1 MRKQLEITDKLDHE
15 TDMVSFGGG
24 GGGGRGK
31 GGKGHKRR
39 KGGGGKQRAN
49 KNMTWDDMLR
59 RQGKE
64 LAITGGSTAGAGFA
78 LTHQEGK
85 AATGAIVV
93 MTGTAVSGGGLLMMV
108 VGFVG
113 GLIDW
118 LF

>member
-24 GGGGRGK
+24 GGGGR
-31 GGKGHKRR
+31 KRR
-39 KGGGGKQRAN
+39 KRRSGGGGRGKQRAN
-49 KNMTWDDMLR
+49 INWGWDDMAR

-64 LAITGGSTAGAGFA
+64 LAITGGSAATAGIA
-78 LTHQEGK
+78 LSQQEGK
-85 AATGAIVV
+85 AALGAIVIAG
-93 MTGTAVSGGGLLMMV
+93 GTTAATGGLLMMV

>member
-49 KNMTWDDMLR
+49 KNMTWDDMAR

-64 LAITGGSTAGAGFA
+64 LAITGGSTATAGIA
-78 LTHQEGK
+78 LSQQEGK
-85 AATGAIVV
+85 AALGAIVIAG
-93 MTGTAVSGGGLLMMV
+93 GTTAATGGLLMMV

>member
-24 GGGGRGK
+24 GGGGR
-31 GGKGHKRR
+31 KRR
-39 KGGGGKQRAN
+39 KRRSGGGGRGKQRAN
-49 KNMTWDDMLR
+49 INWGWDDMAR

-113 GLIDW
+113 GLIDS